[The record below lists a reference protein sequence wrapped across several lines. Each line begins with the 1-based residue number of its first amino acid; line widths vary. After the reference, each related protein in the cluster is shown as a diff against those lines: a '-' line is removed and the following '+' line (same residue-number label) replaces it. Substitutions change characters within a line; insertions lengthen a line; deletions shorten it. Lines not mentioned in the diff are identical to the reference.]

1 MPIVL
6 GKDGTVTVG
15 TAVVGVRNVTFSS
28 AARTIDI
35 EEYGSRFV
43 SVYQTGRD
51 GSLSMEVNDTTSVA
65 AIATALNNG
74 TEVTVSGGNAGWSF
88 PAVITSLSE
97 TAAVDGVVTF
107 QVEAKMTKGG
117 LR

>member
-15 TAVVGVRNVTFSS
+15 SSVAGVRNVTFSS

-35 EEYGSRFV
+35 EEYGSRDV
-43 SVYQTGRD
+43 AVYQTGRD
-51 GSLSMEVNDTTSVA
+51 GSLSMEVNDDTSIA
-65 AIATALNNG
+65 AIATALNDG
-74 TEVTVSGGNAGWSF
+74 LQVTVSGSGGWSF
-88 PAVITSLSE
+88 DAVITSLSQ